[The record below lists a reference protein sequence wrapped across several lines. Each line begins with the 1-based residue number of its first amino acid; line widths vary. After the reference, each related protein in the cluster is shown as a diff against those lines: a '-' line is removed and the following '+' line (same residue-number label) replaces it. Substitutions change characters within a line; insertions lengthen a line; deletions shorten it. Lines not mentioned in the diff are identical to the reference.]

1 LLAAPHHPFTTI
13 RPPWMAAR
21 RRPHLD
27 GRRSAFRPSHRDREG
42 LRTDRYSARRSVAVT
57 HSRSDRLADVVVI
70 LAYAPILMVLP
81 VLLVVGLVFV
91 VVPGGFIIVLGG
103 LYYAV
108 LGFTGL
114 LALAARGRWRAGA
127 SRRRANTSRD
137 EAPRSGRSSFGPRPA
152 AAPRPVAVGFTSDR
166 AVGSAPKLAQ
176 SRRASGD
183 INLVAPLERGRVPGR
198 QDDARAA

>member
-1 LLAAPHHPFTTI
+1 
-13 RPPWMAAR
+13 
-21 RRPHLD
+21 
-27 GRRSAFRPSHRDREG
+27 
-42 LRTDRYSARRSVAVT
+42 
-57 HSRSDRLADVVVI
+57 VVVI